1 DDDIG
6 RAIAH
11 LGWTAQRRRAYPE
24 ALRFLDRGLRE
35 ASERGWELRR
45 AYLLGYLATVQV
57 ALGRGGDAVET
68 SLPILGDARGSRVP
82 RIIALT
88 VVGRVRA
95 RRGQPEAWPLLDEA
109 LSLAERGEELQ
120 TAVPVAVARAEAS
133 WLEDDRDGVER
144 VTSSALALTRRRR
157 APDATAELV
166 SWRRRAGIVDR
177 ISDDEIAGPYA
188 LEIAGDWPAAA
199 SIWRELGCPYEAALA
214 LSELDDADA
223 PSRAVE
229 GL

>member
-1 DDDIG
+1 NDSGGQEQLEQSLRAAVDAGLDDDIG

-11 LGWTAQRRRAYPE
+11 LGWTAQRRRADPE

-35 ASERGWELRR
+35 ASGRGGELRR
-45 AYLLGYLATVQV
+45 GYLLGYLAAGPF
-57 ALGRGGDAVET
+57 ALGRWDDAVKT
-68 SLPILGDARGSRVP
+68 SMPILAEARRSRVP

-95 RRGQPEAWPLLDEA
+95 RRGQAEAWPPLDEA

-133 WLEDDRDGVER
+133 WLEGDRDGVER
-144 VTSSALALTRRRR
+144 ATSSALALTRRRR

-166 SWRRRAGIVDR
+166 SWRRRAG
-177 ISDDEIAGPYA
+177 
-188 LEIAGDWPAAA
+188 
-199 SIWRELGCPYEAALA
+199 
-214 LSELDDADA
+214 
-223 PSRAVE
+223 
-229 GL
+229 